1 MAVLLAPEQYDA
13 WLDPQRK
20 TGQLDLLKTSAYHE
34 DELEYFPIS
43 RLVNNP
49 GYDAPDI
56 LDASAGPEPP
66 PTSKSK
72 KSIELLLDL

>member
-1 MAVLLAPEQYDA
+1 VLLAPEHYDA

-20 TGQLDLLKTSAYHE
+20 TGQLELLKTSAYHE

-49 GYDAPDI
+49 AYDAADI
-56 LDASAGPEPP
+56 LDASAGPPP
-66 PTSKSK
+66 PPEKKSK
-72 KSIELLLDL
+72 ESIELLLDL